1 MARIRYLKP
10 DFFTDFDI
18 GKLTP
23 LARLLFEG
31 LWCYAD
37 RNGRLP
43 DRPEELKLKILPYD
57 DVDIDGLLSELVQP
71 KTGGAGTL
79 IRRYSVSGKRYIQI
93 HNFEEHQRPHPNEKQ
108 FYPPPQVGE
117 PTPEL
122 KTDSEPSSV
131 QTEKSTDET
140 ELDTAQPGIVKK
152 NEQKFPAIKKNEQ
165 KFLEIKKNVGM
176 GMGIGMGIGMG
187 TGTGSAPTRSPPN
200 RESEFAVWWDS
211 ERKRIAYSKAFQET
225 QLALAPDVPPD
236 VFLTTLENLS
246 LWCADPNNAGRFR
259 WLEELPEERWPVW
272 VTGKLRR
279 DFAQWRVNGPG
290 TARSRGSPGPKPFD
304 QMQRDDDAQR
314 LEEARERDRIN
325 REKGLIDA
333 EGRRIRKET

>member
-10 DFFTDFDI
+10 DFFNDSDI
-18 GKLTP
+18 GKLSP

-31 LWCYAD
+31 LWCHAD

-57 DVDIDGLLSELVQP
+57 DIDVDELLAELAAP
-71 KTGGAGTL
+71 KSAGHGSF
-79 IRRYSVSGKRYIQI
+79 IERYTALGKGYIQV
-93 HNFEEHQRPHPNEKQ
+93 HNFKEHQRPHGQEKEL
-108 FYPPPQVGE
+108 YPPPPDIQTE
-117 PTPEL
+117 EL
-122 KTDSEPSSV
+122 ATNPV
-131 QTEKSTDET
+131 QTGQNATKPVQT
-140 ELDTAQPGIVKK
+140 LLAGKK
-152 NEQKFPAIKKNEQ
+152 PE
-165 KFLEIKKNVGM
+165 
-176 GMGIGMGIGMG
+176 GIGIGIGIGTGIG
-187 TGTGSAPTRSPPN
+187 TGTGSARARSPD

-211 ERKRIAYSKAFQET
+211 ERKRIAYSKAFRET

-236 VFLTTLENLS
+236 VFLTTLESLS
-246 LWCADPNNAGRFR
+246 LWCAEPNHAPKLE
-259 WLEELPEERWPVW
+259 WLEELPEERWSVW

-325 REKGLIDA
+325 REKGLVDA
-333 EGRRIRKET
+333 EGRRIRKER

>member
-10 DFFTDFDI
+10 DFFNDSDI
-18 GKLTP
+18 GKLSP

-31 LWCYAD
+31 LWCHAD

-57 DVDIDGLLSELVQP
+57 DVDVDELLAELAAP
-71 KTGGAGTL
+71 KSAGHGSF
-79 IRRYSVSGKRYIQI
+79 IERYTALGKGYIQV
-93 HNFEEHQRPHPNEKQ
+93 HNFKEHQRPHGQEKEL
-108 FYPPPQVGE
+108 YPPPPDIQTE
-117 PTPEL
+117 EL
-122 KTDSEPSSV
+122 ATDPVKTGQNATKPV
-131 QTEKSTDET
+131 QTGELATD
-140 ELDTAQPGIVKK
+140 PVKTGQNATK
-152 NEQKFPAIKKNEQ
+152 PVQTLLAGKKPE
-165 KFLEIKKNVGM
+165 
-176 GMGIGMGIGMG
+176 GIGIGIG
-187 TGTGSAPTRSPPN
+187 TGTGTGIGTGTGTGDARAPTRSPPN

-211 ERKRIAYSKAFQET
+211 ERKRIAYSAAFRET

-246 LWCADPNNAGRFR
+246 LWCADPNNAGKLR

-290 TARSRGSPGPKPFD
+290 TARSRGSPGARPFD

-314 LEEARERDRIN
+314 LEEAREQDRIN
-325 REKGLIDA
+325 REKGLVDA
-333 EGRRIRKET
+333 EGRRIRKEK